1 MSNVNLKLQ
10 SRITRCG
17 NNFKWMSFVAL
28 AVAGGQISHSSD
40 IEIYQAKPEV
50 SPTLMF
56 LLDISGSMTSRFPTQ
71 SVAIEACDIPSDYRF
86 SSFGVDS
93 ATTSTPYARSYCN
106 AISDNNTTYFFR
118 RVYVRISL
126 VRGRYDYYSCG
137 ANGSSDVSKCTNLIS
152 APSAA
157 TLNLYNQS
165 SSGNTTYYFQYDQQR
180 FYDRITKVKD
190 GMFTLLRG
198 SATVSALSGDNVLG
212 LSAFSYTSGNE
223 SNKRGYII
231 TPARTLNTMVGS
243 KTQRAILLEEIAK
256 LNAIGGTPTAHA
268 YAETAAYLMGTTTQP
283 SDVSGMDY
291 ATAAGIKNTA
301 TQYKQPDTLTRPN
314 AQCAGQGI
322 YVLTDGQPN
331 VTTPERAKNI
341 MNNALTSR
349 YASSQICSANILKL
363 SEIKGNYTDIYQSGW
378 PTVYGDDNAW
388 LCIGDFSQRLL
399 NKDQNPLG
407 KSIKTAVVGFGS
419 QFKGI
424 PSYTPPSDPDNEENV
439 QKNKA
444 ENLDRINKTGQTGN
458 VVNAAKWGVNGEGG
472 WYYGENAQDVVDSF
486 KQLIN
491 NSKGIISPITTGS
504 ATVPL
509 DNLNPLAL
517 RNKAYFSLFK
527 PTPSNSYQLWLGNLK
542 QYEIIDGFLTDQKK
556 NRIQDSTGKIV
567 SNYDFWANSE
577 TDLIGGVQNKLP
589 LGLKSDTEFKRTLWT
604 DRTISGSTN
613 ETNLRKI
620 GFNDLNGSDPDR
632 GYLLSLLGYNI
643 DVRNVPT
650 TLDALKT
657 TSELRQMGS
666 LLHSSPLLLTNE
678 GVIKVDNGK
687 IVTSQRSDYIVFGT
701 TQGLLHV
708 VDAITGVEKFA
719 FVPNELIKVQKDAF
733 SSVSSTTGGLDSLF
747 YGIDAPWTSYTEY
760 VTKNS
765 TTGMVTVGN
774 GENNAT
780 GKQIIYGGLRMG
792 GRGYYAL
799 DLKNIDNPSVLFHIS
814 PEDQKVFSQSEDVSR
829 KSYPEL
835 DFMGQSWAKPTTAWV
850 NWQNKKRLVMFV
862 SGGYDAGGD
871 DGNGTFEYSAGKRG
885 KYTGYES
892 PEYEQSNQKGAGV
905 YMFDALTG
913 ELLWW
918 ASANQISNN
927 ADSTVQYTNAPN
939 MKYSVVSQIRTVD
952 RNLDGLVDHL
962 YFGDLGGQLWRIDLN
977 NDAKTDHLFAKTPV
991 RLMNLNNKKYSPR
1004 FYEMPAFSVY
1014 KDNNKLF
1021 GVVSIGAGNRSS
1033 PIFNTTNSSYKD
1045 DAIYNIFDKDV
1056 VKANLFNIKKNAQ
1069 GEDEYTNEGGL
1080 DSQNALLE
1088 SEQLNHK
1095 IVKLGD
1101 TNITQSAGWYYSF
1114 KSTISGTLQAE
1125 KVMQM
1130 PIIIS
1135 NDMYVTTFD
1144 SLQSNSSGDSCGAV
1158 VKGKSYV
1165 SLFCMPYG
1173 QCAGGVKKNE
1183 IGVGIVS
1190 PSVASPTS
1198 DGYDRTLVSTV
1209 ASILNGSRNPFRQYK
1224 NNRYFILKNWSE
1236 EEVSLIHE
1244 QGL

>member
-1 MSNVNLKLQ
+1 MSNVNSKLQ
-10 SRITRCG
+10 SSITRCG
-17 NNFKWMSFVAL
+17 SNFKWLSFVAL
-28 AVAGGQISHSSD
+28 TVGVMQISHSSD

-71 SVAIEACDIPSDYRF
+71 SVAIEACDIPSDYQF
-86 SSFGVDS
+86 SSFGIDS

-106 AISDNNTTYFFR
+106 AISENNTTYFFR
-118 RVYVRISL
+118 RVLVRISL
-126 VRGRYDYYSCG
+126 VRSRYDYYSCG
-137 ANGSSDVSKCTNLIS
+137 TNGSSDPSKCTNLIG

-157 TLNLYNQS
+157 TLNRYSQS
-165 SSGNTTYYFQYDQQR
+165 GSGNTTYYFQYDQQR

-198 SATVSALSGDNVLG
+198 SSTVSQLADDKVLG
-212 LSAFSYTSGNE
+212 LSAFSYTNGSE
-223 SNKRGYII
+223 TNKRGYII
-231 TPARTLNTMVGS
+231 TPARTLNTMVGN
-243 KTQRAILLEEIAK
+243 KTQRTILLEEIAK
-256 LNAIGGTPTAHA
+256 LNATGGTPTAHA

-301 TQYKQPDTLTRPN
+301 TQYKKPETLSRPN

-331 VTTPERAKNI
+331 ATTPERSRNI

-363 SEIKGNYTDIYQSGW
+363 SEIKGAYRDIYQSSW
-378 PTVYGDDNAW
+378 PVVNGDDNAW

-399 NKDQNPLG
+399 NQDQNPLG

-424 PSYTPPSDPDNEENV
+424 QSYNPALSKEANLANV
-439 QKNKA
+439 QG
-444 ENLDRINKTGQTGN
+444 EGN
-458 VVNAAKWGVNGEGG
+458 VQNAAKWGIGAEGG

-486 KQLIN
+486 KQFIDN
-491 NSKGIISPITTGS
+491 TPGDISPITTGA

-517 RNKAYFSLFK
+517 RNKAYFSQFQ
-527 PTPSNSYQLWLGNLK
+527 PTPSNNYQLWLGNLK

-556 NRIQDSTGKIV
+556 NKIQNSTGEIV

-613 ETNLRKI
+613 ETSLRKI

-650 TLDALKT
+650 TLDALKR
-657 TSELRQMGS
+657 TSELRQMGA

-708 VDAITGVEKFA
+708 VDAVTGVEKFA

-733 SSVSSTTGGLDSLF
+733 SKVNSTTGGLDSLF
-747 YGIDAPWTSYTEY
+747 YGVDAPWTSYTEY

-765 TTGMVTVGN
+765 ATGAVTVGS
-774 GENNAT
+774 GENNTT

-799 DLKNIDNPSVLFHIS
+799 DLKNIDSPSVLFHIS
-814 PEDQKVFSQSEDVSR
+814 PEDQKVFSQSENISS
-829 KSYPEL
+829 KNYPEL

-892 PEYEQSNQKGAGV
+892 PAYEQSNKKGAGV

-918 ASANQISNN
+918 ASANQVPNN
-927 ADSTVQYTNAPN
+927 VNSTVQYTNAPD

-991 RLMNLNNKKYSPR
+991 RLMNLHNGQYSPR

-1014 KDNNKLF
+1014 RDNNKLF
-1021 GVVSIGAGNRSS
+1021 GVLSIGAGNRSS
-1033 PIFNTTNSSYKD
+1033 PMFNTTNSNYKD
-1045 DAIYNIFDKDV
+1045 DAIYNVFDKDV
-1056 VKANLFNIKKNAQ
+1056 VKANLFNIKTNDQ
-1069 GEDEYTNEGGL
+1069 GTDEYTNEGGL
-1080 DSQNALLE
+1080 NSQNALLG
-1088 SEQLNHK
+1088 SEQIEHK

-1101 TNITQSAGWYYSF
+1101 ANVTQSAGWYYSF
-1114 KSTISGTLQAE
+1114 QNTASGTLQAE

-1130 PIIIS
+1130 PIVVS
-1135 NDMYVTTFD
+1135 NDMYVTTFN
-1144 SLQSNSSGDSCGAV
+1144 SLQTNSSDGNCGAAV
-1158 VKGKSYV
+1158 NGKSYV

-1173 QCAGGVKKNE
+1173 QCAGGVQKNE
-1183 IGVGIVS
+1183 IGMGIVS

-1209 ASILNGSRNPFRQYK
+1209 ASILNGSKNPFNQYK
-1224 NNRYFILKNWSE
+1224 NHRYFILKSWSE
-1236 EEVSLIHE
+1236 EEVSHKNVREI
-1244 QGL
+1244 